1 VLVSTG
7 GVKVEML
14 VFVHQN
20 GVVVTVVA
28 GMADALNEV
37 VAVNV
42 SNLINKSVCTRH
54 IESYRILEVSQKGFK
69 EKL

>member
-7 GVKVEML
+7 GEKVEML

-37 VAVNV
+37 VVVNV
-42 SNLINKSVCTRH
+42 SNLLN
-54 IESYRILEVSQKGFK
+54 
-69 EKL
+69 